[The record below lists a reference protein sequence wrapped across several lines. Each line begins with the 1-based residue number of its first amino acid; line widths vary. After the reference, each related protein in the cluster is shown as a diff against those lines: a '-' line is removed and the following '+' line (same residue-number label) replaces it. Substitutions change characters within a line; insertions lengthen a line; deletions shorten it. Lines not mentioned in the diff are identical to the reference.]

1 MEPVRFAIVGCG
13 VIGRSHARFLQDVAG
28 AQLVAVADIIP
39 ERARQLAEA
48 FGCDWHGDI
57 EELLRRDD
65 VEVVNV
71 CTISGTH
78 ADVAIPALEAGKHV
92 IVEKPLEIT
101 VERCNQIIEAAER
114 TGRKLATIYQYRFET
129 PYRKM
134 RAAVQQGKLGRL
146 TTGDVYMKLYRSQ
159 GYYDAGGWRG
169 TWRYDGG
176 GALMNQGIHFVDQI
190 QWIMG
195 GIAAVKAYTGTLAHR
210 MEAEDTAVAAVRFR
224 NGALGVIEATTAA
237 FPGLWARL
245 EVTGDRGAI
254 ALENDRLRVMYWAET
269 EEELDV
275 GHYGLRLDLEAE
287 PSRDIDIG
295 DEEEKTPGHV
305 RQLRDMVAA
314 VREDRPPAVDGYAGR
329 EAVAIITAIYRSA
342 ETSEEVVIDPQ
353 DGR

>member
-13 VIGRSHARFLQDVAG
+13 VIGQSHARFLEAVPG
-28 AQLVAVADIIP
+28 AQLVAVADVIP
-39 ERARQLAEA
+39 ERARALAENH
-48 FGCDWHGDI
+48 GCDWYDNV
-57 EELLRRDD
+57 EDLLRRDD

-92 IVEKPLEIT
+92 VVEKPLEIT

-114 TGRKLATIYQYRFET
+114 TGRKLATIYQYRFEV

-134 RAAVQQGKLGRL
+134 RAAVQEGKLGRL
-146 TTGDVYMKLYRSQ
+146 TMGDMYMKIYRSQ
-159 GYYDAGGWRG
+159 AYYDAGGWRG
-169 TWRYDGG
+169 TWKYDGG

-195 GIAAVKAYTGTLAHR
+195 GISAVKAYTGTLAHR
-210 MEAEDTAVAAVRFR
+210 METEDTAVAAVRFR
-224 NGALGVIEATTAA
+224 NGALGVIEATTTA
-237 FPGLWARL
+237 FPGLWSRL

-254 ALENDRLRVMYWAET
+254 ALENGQFRVMYWAET
-269 EEELDV
+269 EEEMNV
-275 GHYGLRLDLEAE
+275 GHYGLRLDLSAE

-295 DEEEKTPGHV
+295 DVPENAHGHV
-305 RQLRDMVAA
+305 LQLQDMVAA

-329 EAVAIITAIYRSA
+329 EAVAIIRAIYHSA
-342 ETSEEVVIDPQ
+342 QTGEEVTIDL
-353 DGR
+353 